1 MRKLSSDTSEIT
13 HPNSPSDIEEE
24 FEKKQGSFDNLD
36 HLLVKVNT
44 VKSKAHL
51 SLNENNLVT
60 R

>member
-44 VKSKAHL
+44 DKSKPQL
-51 SLNENNLVT
+51 SLN
-60 R
+60 